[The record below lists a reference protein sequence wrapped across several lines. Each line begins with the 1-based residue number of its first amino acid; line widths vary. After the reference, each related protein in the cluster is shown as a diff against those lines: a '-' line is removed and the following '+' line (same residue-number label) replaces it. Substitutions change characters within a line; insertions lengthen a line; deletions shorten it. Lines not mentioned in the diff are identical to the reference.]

1 MAMQTVTEIIAFPD
15 WIVAVTHHRSTGFCC
30 WVITPELAALTDGET
45 HPTSQEALEAGRS
58 LVDCSTGPPIDFSR
72 CRLYQD

>member
-1 MAMQTVTEIIAFPD
+1 MQTVTKIIAFPG

-58 LVDCSTGPPIDFSR
+58 LVYCSTGPEIDLSR
-72 CRLYQD
+72 CRLSD